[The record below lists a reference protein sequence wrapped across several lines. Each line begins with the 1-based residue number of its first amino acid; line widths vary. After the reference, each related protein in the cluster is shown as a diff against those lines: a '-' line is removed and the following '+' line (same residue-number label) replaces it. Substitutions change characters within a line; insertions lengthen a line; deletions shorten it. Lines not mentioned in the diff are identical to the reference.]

1 MSEEIF
7 KEYGEKLP
15 KLILDEIKANLPEKA
30 DAARLKKIFETVY
43 AEYKKSQADAGEC
56 VGLVSAQSIGEQ
68 GTQATLDTFHFSG
81 VSEMNVTMGLPRIIE
96 ILDARK
102 TISTPMMEIYLNAPY
117 NEKDNVKK
125 KALLVKEIKLKDVAT
140 EFLVNIADMMI
151 KIDIDEQ
158 KMKDLDL
165 TLAQLSKTLQKAMKS
180 LKIKQDTVS
189 ITAKLEDK
197 EANLN
202 SLYKLKEKL
211 KETHVSGV
219 KGVSQVLPVKRGNE
233 YIILT
238 AGSNLKVVL
247 GLDWVDRERTNSN
260 DIYEI
265 AAVLGIE
272 AAREA
277 IIDELLKVIKV
288 QGLKIDIRHL
298 MIISDTMCVSGAIK
312 GITRYGVVNEKS
324 SVLARASFE
333 TPIRHIMRASLVG
346 EEDKLHSVI
355 ENVMLNQVVPLGTG
369 MPVLQ
374 AKKKE

>member
-1 MSEEIF
+1 MTDEIF
-7 KEYGEKLP
+7 KEYEEKLP
-15 KLILDEIKANLPEKA
+15 KLIIDEIKANLPEKA
-30 DAARLKKIFETVY
+30 DAAKVRKILEAVH
-43 AEYKKSQADAGEC
+43 AEYEKSKLDAGEC
-56 VGLVSAQSIGEQ
+56 VGLLSAQSIGEQ

-117 NEKDNVKK
+117 NQKENVKK
-125 KALLVKEIKLKDVAT
+125 QALLVKEIKLKDVAT
-140 EFLVNIADMMI
+140 EFLVNIADMII
-151 KIDIDEQ
+151 KVDIDEQ
-158 KMKDLDL
+158 KLKDLDL
-165 TLAQLSKTLQKAMKS
+165 TLANLSKTLSKAMKS

-189 ITAKLEDK
+189 IIAKLEDK
-197 EANLN
+197 DANLN

-211 KETHVSGV
+211 KETHISGI
-219 KGVSQVLPVKRGNE
+219 KGVTQVLPVKRGSE
-233 YIILT
+233 YIVLT
-238 AGSNLKVVL
+238 AGSNLKAVL
-247 GLDWVDRERTNSN
+247 ALEWVDKERTTSN

-265 AAVLGIE
+265 AATLGIE
-272 AAREA
+272 AARET
-277 IIDELLKVIKV
+277 IIDELLKVIKA

-333 TPIRHIMRASLVG
+333 TPIKHIMRASLVG

-369 MPVLQ
+369 MPVLK